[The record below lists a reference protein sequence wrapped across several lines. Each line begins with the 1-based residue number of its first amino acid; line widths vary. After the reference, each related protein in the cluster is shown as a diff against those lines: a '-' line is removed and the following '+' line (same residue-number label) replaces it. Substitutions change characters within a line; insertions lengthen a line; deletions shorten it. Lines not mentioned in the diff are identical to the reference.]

1 MIGRVTRSPLPSIL
15 FVLALTALAPAAGA
29 QSLQITST
37 AFAADGAIPAAHT
50 CDGGDRSP
58 PLVFSGIPSS
68 AKSIALIVDDPD
80 APAPD
85 AKTPQKPW
93 VHWVLYNL
101 PVDSTGLAEAVE
113 PTDLPFQAQQ
123 GSNDWHRTGYRGP
136 CPPDGRHRY
145 VHKIYALDTVL
156 TGLASPTKAE
166 LEVAMKGHILAEAQL
181 VGTYQRAGHGEA
193 SR

>member
-1 MIGRVTRSPLPSIL
+1 MEIISPAFQPQGEIPSRH
-15 FVLALTALAPAAGA
+15 TCEGQDLAPALQWSGVPEQAA
-29 QSLQITST
+29 SL
-37 AFAADGAIPAAHT
+37 
-50 CDGGDRSP
+50 
-58 PLVFSGIPSS
+58 V
-68 AKSIALIVDDPD
+68 LIVDDPD

-166 LEVAMKGHILAEAQL
+166 LEAAMKGHILAEAQL

>member
-1 MIGRVTRSPLPSIL
+1 MTRSHITA
-15 FVLALTALAPAAGA
+15 FALALLFAAFAPAARA
-29 QSLQITST
+29 QESLTLTST
-37 AFAADGAIPAAHT
+37 AFATDGEIPPPHT

-58 PLVFSGIPSS
+58 ALAWSGVPAA
-68 AKSIALIVDDPD
+68 AKSLALIVDDPD
-80 APAPD
+80 ADPKA
-85 AKTPQKPW
+85 QKPW

-101 PVDSTGLAEAVE
+101 PTDTPGLAEAIA

-136 CPPDGRHRY
+136 CPPSGRHRY
-145 VHKIYALDTVL
+145 VHKLYALDTVL

-166 LEVAMKGHILAEAQL
+166 LEAAMQGHILAEAQL
-181 VGTYQRAGHGEA
+181 VGTYQRAGRGEA

>member
-1 MIGRVTRSPLPSIL
+1 VTRQSIAPLAVAL
-15 FVLALTALAPAAGA
+15 LLTALASAGRA
-29 QSLQITST
+29 QESLKISSN
-37 AFAADGAIPAAHT
+37 AFAADGAIPAAYT

-58 PLVFSGIPSS
+58 PLAFSGVPAA
-68 AKSIALIVDDPD
+68 AKSLALVVDDPD

-85 AKTPQKPW
+85 AKTPAKPW

-101 PVDSTGLAEAVE
+101 PADSTGLAEAVA

-136 CPPDGRHRY
+136 CPPNGSHRY
-145 VHKIYALDTVL
+145 VHKVYALDTVL

-166 LEVAMKGHILAEAQL
+166 LETAMKGHILAEAQL
-181 VGTYQRAGHGEA
+181 VGTYQRAPRGEA
-193 SR
+193 AR

>member
-1 MIGRVTRSPLPSIL
+1 MTRFNIAPL
-15 FVLALTALAPAAGA
+15 VAALLITALASASWA
-29 QSLQITST
+29 QESLKISST
-37 AFAADGAIPAAHT
+37 AFATDGAIPPAHT

-58 PLVFSGIPSS
+58 PLAFSGVPSA
-68 AKSIALIVDDPD
+68 AKSLALVVDDPD

-101 PVDSTGLAEAVE
+101 PVDSTGLAEAIA

-145 VHKIYALDTVL
+145 VHKLYALDAVL

-166 LEVAMKGHILAEAQL
+166 LEAAMKGHVLAEAQL
-181 VGTYQRAGHGEA
+181 VGTYQRAGRGEA
-193 SR
+193 AR